1 MKSERDLISI
11 DDV

>member
-1 MKSERDLISI
+1 MVVWFSEISI